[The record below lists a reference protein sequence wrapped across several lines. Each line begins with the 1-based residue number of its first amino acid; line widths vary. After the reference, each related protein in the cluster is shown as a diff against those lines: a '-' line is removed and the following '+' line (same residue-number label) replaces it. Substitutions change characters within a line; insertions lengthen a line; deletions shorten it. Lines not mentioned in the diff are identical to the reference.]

1 MSETPN
7 FLIIMSDQH
16 APDTVG
22 GLGHPVVITPS
33 LDQLVATGITF
44 RNAYCPYPMCT
55 PSRAGFMTGRLTPE
69 HGVWELGTPLRSD
82 MPTWAH
88 VLRRA
93 GYATSISGRMH
104 FVGHDRMHGFERRVY
119 PDINE
124 TLIPFTYGDWD
135 KPQADDHVMLGAI
148 RESGPVEEPTR
159 AELFDEAVI
168 QAAIEELTY
177 LTSDEDGRPWALMT
191 GLFLPHFPYAVSRK
205 YYDMYEGTDIPMPR
219 IPPHGRTYEEM
230 VPLQLENNRKWL
242 GLTTDG
248 ATEDEVRIARRC
260 YYGMITRMDELIGK
274 LLSHLQTLQG
284 ADRTYVVYL
293 SDHGD
298 NMGEHGFWSKLNFYE
313 DSVRVPFIVVPPD
326 EVHAGAQCEAPVSL
340 IDWMSTF
347 LDLTSQQAAFEG
359 LPGRSLFPLLADPA
373 RQEPERVIISDYACD
388 GTRVPMRMVR
398 RGRWK
403 ACFAPGY
410 PSLLFDLE
418 TDPHE
423 WNNLSEETALQDIM
437 KDLHESACSDGWDG
451 AVLGKNILFH
461 KRRLKYINEAESGD
475 FSGKK

>member
-1 MSETPN
+1 
-7 FLIIMSDQH
+7 
-16 APDTVG
+16 
-22 GLGHPVVITPS
+22 
-33 LDQLVATGITF
+33 
-44 RNAYCPYPMCT
+44 
-55 PSRAGFMTGRLTPE
+55 
-69 HGVWELGTPLRSD
+69 
-82 MPTWAH
+82 
-88 VLRRA
+88 
-93 GYATSISGRMH
+93 
-104 FVGHDRMHGFERRVY
+104 
-119 PDINE
+119 
-124 TLIPFTYGDWD
+124 
-135 KPQADDHVMLGAI
+135 
-148 RESGPVEEPTR
+148 
-159 AELFDEAVI
+159 
-168 QAAIEELTY
+168 
-177 LTSDEDGRPWALMT
+177 MT

-219 IPPHGRTYEEM
+219 IPSHGRTYEDM

-326 EVHAGAQCEAPVSL
+326 QVHAGAQCEAPVSL

-347 LDLTSQQAAFEG
+347 LDLTGQQAAFEG
-359 LPGRSLFPLLADPA
+359 LPGRSLFPLLSDPT

-451 AVLGKNILFH
+451 AVLGRDILFH
-461 KRRLKYINEAESGD
+461 KRRLKYINEAESDD